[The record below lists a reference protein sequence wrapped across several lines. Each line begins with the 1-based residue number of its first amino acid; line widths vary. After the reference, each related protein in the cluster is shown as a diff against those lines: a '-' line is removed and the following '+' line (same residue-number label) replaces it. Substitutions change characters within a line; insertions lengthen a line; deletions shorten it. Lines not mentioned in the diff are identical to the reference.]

1 MKKESFF
8 HSLNSKDRYMIGN
21 LFFLYLIQG
30 IYTILIGSILPM
42 LKAEYG
48 LSYQIG
54 GYLISAQSTGNIAAG
69 LFAGLIPLMIGLK
82 NSLMILNVL
91 PYAGFAIAL
100 ATGNPWLLVFAFLLT
115 GLGRGSISN
124 YNNQAVSTLSGGNS
138 SPLNALH
145 GFFAIG
151 AVSAPLIALACAKTG
166 DRGWRLAVCIIIG
179 LGILSIFT
187 SAFMKMDSVSYSR
200 TESGGNAFGFL
211 KEKPFLFSLV
221 IMFLYLC
228 VEATVMGWMVT
239 YYEESGV
246 IAPEA
251 AQLLT
256 SLLWITI
263 LVGRFGCSA
272 FGGRT
277 TPVSSG
283 SCLWES
289 WSFWASSCLQTSF
302 PLCCWVRSGLVYPFP
317 ACTGQLSPMR
327 GMSSGATPWQ
337 WESSSPCPD
346 SDQSSL
352 HPSSVPLR
360 RRPASGSPCGSFCF
374 PPLFCW
380 PLPLSTK
387 KQLGNKPIFWA
398 CFGHVLGTV
407 LLYLSPCSIRN
418 KGTDTKGPSP
428 ITFHLSSDV

>member
-54 GYLISAQSTGNIAAG
+54 GYLISAHSTGNIAAG

-256 SLLWITI
+256 SLLWIPI

-277 TPVSSG
+277 TP
-283 SCLWES
+283 
-289 WSFWASSCLQTSF
+289 ASLIRILSL
-302 PLCCWVRSGLVYPFP
+302 GILVFLGIVLL
-317 ACTGQLSPMR
+317 ANQ
-327 GMSSGATPWQ
+327 
-337 WESSSPCPD
+337 
-346 SDQSSL
+346 
-352 HPSSVPLR
+352 
-360 RRPASGSPCGSFCF
+360 
-374 PPLFCW
+374 
-380 PLPLSTK
+380 LPLM
-387 KQLGNKPIFWA
+387 L
-398 CFGHVLGTV
+398 LGTIGLGLSLSGMYGTTVANAGDVFGRYPLAMGIFVTLSGFGSIITPSIIGTLAETSGIRIAMRV
-407 LLYLSPCSIRN
+407 LLLPAAVLLATALVN
-418 KGTDTKGPSP
+418 KKAARQ
-428 ITFHLSSDV
+428 

>member
-8 HSLNSKDRYMIGN
+8 HSLNSKDRYMLGN

-54 GYLISAQSTGNIAAG
+54 GYLISAHSTGNIAAG
-69 LFAGLIPLMIGLK
+69 LFAGLIPLIIGLK

-277 TPVSSG
+277 TP
-283 SCLWES
+283 
-289 WSFWASSCLQTSF
+289 ASLIRILSL
-302 PLCCWVRSGLVYPFP
+302 GILVFLGIVLL
-317 ACTGQLSPMR
+317 ANQ
-327 GMSSGATPWQ
+327 
-337 WESSSPCPD
+337 
-346 SDQSSL
+346 
-352 HPSSVPLR
+352 
-360 RRPASGSPCGSFCF
+360 
-374 PPLFCW
+374 
-380 PLPLSTK
+380 LPLM
-387 KQLGNKPIFWA
+387 L
-398 CFGHVLGTV
+398 LGTIGLGLSLSGMYGTTVANAGDVFGRYPLAMGIFVTLSGFGSIITPSIIGTLAETSGIRIAMRV
-407 LLYLSPCSIRN
+407 LLLPAAVLLATALVN
-418 KGTDTKGPSP
+418 KKAARQ
-428 ITFHLSSDV
+428 